1 MATLRDV
8 AELAGVSAMTVSN
21 VVNGRE
27 GKVSQAT
34 LERVREAIATLGY
47 VPNAQARALAGA
59 SSRIIALVYGS
70 GAGDAP
76 LAVSHE
82 SVFVGACEQA
92 CRERG
97 LALMLCAAGPEP
109 VARLVS
115 RLRSWNVEGV
125 IAVGTVPGE
134 VYRALAGMG
143 VPVVAIDSRSL
154 RQAGQDLA
162 AMTVGI
168 DDAGGGRLAGE
179 RLREAGHREVIF
191 AAPLPNQVGVDQ
203 DRLGGLRSGL
213 GPQGRVWVVQARVDF
228 GDGVRTGLALAG
240 EGADAGA
247 GEAADAGGAGDRAGA
262 RGRVARV
269 RRAGRPEGATA
280 VFASG
285 DVLAMGL
292 VAGLR
297 RGGVAVPA
305 EVSVVGFDGFE
316 VSTYCDPVLTTVVQ
330 PVQDK
335 AGEAIRLL
343 AGAGAG
349 TAAGGGVGGGGVG
362 ADSASGAGRG
372 VPAGSAEVV
381 LPVSWREGGT
391 LGPAA

>member
-8 AELAGVSAMTVSN
+8 ADLAGVSAMTVSN

-27 GKVSQAT
+27 GKVSAAT
-34 LERVREAIATLGY
+34 VERVRQAITALGY

-59 SSRIIALVYGS
+59 SSRIVALVYGV
-70 GAGDAP
+70 GEDRAP

-82 SVFVGACEQA
+82 SVFVGACEEA

-109 VARLVS
+109 AAEVVR

-125 IAVGTVPGE
+125 VAVGTVPVA
-134 VYRALAGMG
+134 VYQALAGLE

-154 RQAGQDLA
+154 RQAGPDLA
-162 AMTVGI
+162 TLTVGI
-168 DDAGGGRLAGE
+168 DDVAGGRLAGE
-179 RLREAGHREVIF
+179 HLARLGHRDIVF
-191 AAPLPNQVGVDQ
+191 AAPYPATPGVDR
-203 DRLGGLRSGL
+203 DRLEGLREGL
-213 GPQGRVWVVQARVDF
+213 GEAGRVRVVEAKVDF
-228 GDGVRTGLALAG
+228 
-240 EGADAGA
+240 DAGVELGLVLA
-247 GEAADAGGAGDRAGA
+247 SADGGD
-262 RGRVARV
+262 
-269 RRAGRPEGATA
+269 ATA

-297 RGGVAVPA
+297 RAGRQVP
-305 EVSVVGFDGFE
+305 EQVSVVGFDGFA

-330 PVQDK
+330 PVHAK
-335 AGEAIRLL
+335 AAEAVRLV
-343 AGAGAG
+343 AEGAQGGAGG
-349 TAAGGGVGGGGVG
+349 
-362 ADSASGAGRG
+362 D
-372 VPAGSAEVV
+372 VV

-391 LGPAA
+391 LAPAA